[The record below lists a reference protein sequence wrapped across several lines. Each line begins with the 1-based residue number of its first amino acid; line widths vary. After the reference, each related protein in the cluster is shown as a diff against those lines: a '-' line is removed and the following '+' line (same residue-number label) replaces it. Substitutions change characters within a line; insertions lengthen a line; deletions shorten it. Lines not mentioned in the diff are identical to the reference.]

1 MDYHRVINGAIMI
14 EVLHLRKQFKVY
26 ERKES
31 LRDSI
36 SSFFFPKW
44 KWVHA
49 LEDVSFHINPGEIIG
64 YIGPNGAGKST
75 TLKIMS
81 GILLPTSGT
90 CKVMGMVPWK
100 NRIEYV
106 RQIGVVFGQR
116 SQLWWDVPVLDSFL
130 LLKEIY
136 RIKEKN
142 YKKSLAM
149 LVDILQLQDLLS
161 KPVRQL
167 SLGQRIKCEIAA
179 SLLHQP
185 SILFLDEPTIGLDA
199 VAKIAIRKFIQ
210 RINHENRVTVIL
222 TTHDMHDIEAL
233 TNRVILIG
241 KGRTLFDGNVSLLKE
256 NYTTDQ
262 SIEEIIAQVYT
273 EYEI

>member
-1 MDYHRVINGAIMI
+1 MI

-31 LRDSI
+31 LRDAF

-90 CKVMGMVPWK
+90 CKVMGMIPWK

-136 RIKEKN
+136 RIEEKR
-142 YKKSLAM
+142 YKTSLSR
-149 LVDILQLQDLLS
+149 LVDILQLQDLLP

-210 RINHENRVTVIL
+210 RINDENKVTVIL

-256 NYTTDQ
+256 KYTTDH